1 MLSVAEPKM
10 IANETVLGLDSAKNL
25 FNGAGMSTTDN
36 QGNKKSIPPAPQV
49 EKINSRFGEIK
60 VDMAKAILFPVGIL
74 GMPDKHHFVLTD
86 FPNTKLAQFKLL
98 QSLDD
103 ESLSFITLPIEM
115 ENNIIAAEDILAA
128 SKDMEIPAK
137 DLGMVLIVS
146 VHRGLTSV
154 QLSVNARAPIFFDAE
169 RRAAAQYVFT
179 SSKYKIQ
186 HFITGEPEPTAES
199 A

>member
-1 MLSVAEPKM
+1 M
-10 IANETVLGLDSAKNL
+10 
-25 FNGAGMSTTDN
+25 
-36 QGNKKSIPPAPQV
+36 
-49 EKINSRFGEIK
+49 EKVNTRFGEIK
-60 VDMAKAILFPVGIL
+60 VDVAKAILFPVGVL

-86 FPNTKLAQFKLL
+86 FPNPKLGQFKLL

-103 ESLSFITLPIEM
+103 ETLSFITLPVELD
-115 ENNIIAAEDILAA
+115 NNIIATEDMIAA
-128 SKDMEIPAK
+128 AKDMEIPTK
-137 DLGMVLIVS
+137 DLGAVLIVS

-179 SSKYKIQ
+179 SNKYKIQ
-186 HFITGEPEPTAES
+186 HFITGEPEQPVTGA